1 MSSTQHSVAST
12 DKQLAVDPFSEF
24 NIGSLL
30 LRMGKISPEDAEKIM
45 KLHKD
50 QGMRFGEAAK
60 SLGLITEGDIQQVL
74 ARQFDYPYLIQ
85 ESNSKH
91 AKELVSAYQPFSK
104 KSEVFRA
111 VRSQLMLHWFSPE
124 RKALSF
130 SSMNAGEGVSY
141 FVSNLAIVFA
151 QLGENTLLIDANLR
165 SPRQHDIFELEER
178 KGLSDILA
186 GRAGQEVIS
195 KVGVFESLSVLPAG
209 TLPPNPQ
216 ELVSRPSFRKL
227 IYDLSNQYDVI
238 LLDTPAFSYGADV
251 QAISTATNG
260 LVMVIKNHEARM
272 NDISAAAESL
282 ANNGT
287 HIVGSVLVEF

>member
-1 MSSTQHSVAST
+1 MSSTQQSVASS
-12 DKQLAVDPFSEF
+12 DKQLTIDPFSEF

-30 LRMGKISPEDAEKIM
+30 LRMGKISPEDAERVM
-45 KLHKD
+45 KLHKEK
-50 QGMRFGEAAK
+50 GMRFGEAAK

-74 ARQFDYPYLIQ
+74 ARQFDYPYLVQ
-85 ESNSKH
+85 DTGSKH

-111 VRSQLMLHWFSPE
+111 VRSQLMLHWFAKE

-130 SSMNAGEGVSY
+130 SSMSSGEGVSY

-165 SPRQHDIFELEER
+165 SPRQHEIFELEER

-195 KVGVFESLSVLPAG
+195 KVGVFESLSVMAAG

-227 IYDLSNQYDVI
+227 IYDLSSQYDVI

-251 QAISTATNG
+251 QAIATATSG
-260 LVMVIKNHEARM
+260 LVMVIKNHEAKM

-282 ANNGT
+282 SNNGT
-287 HIVGSVLVEF
+287 HLVGSVLVEF

>member
-1 MSSTQHSVAST
+1 MSSTQNSVAST
-12 DKQLAVDPFSEF
+12 DKQLTVDPFSEF

-30 LRMGKISPEDAEKIM
+30 LRMGKISPEDAERIM

-74 ARQFDYPYLIQ
+74 ARQFDYPYLVQ
-85 ESNSKH
+85 ENSSKH

-104 KSEVFRA
+104 RSEVFRA
-111 VRSQLMLHWFSPE
+111 VRSQLMLHWFSSE

-130 SSMNAGEGVSY
+130 SSMSSGEGVSY
-141 FVSNLAIVFA
+141 FVSNLAVVFA

-165 SPRQHDIFELEER
+165 SPRQHNIFELEER

-195 KVGVFESLSVLPAG
+195 KVGVFESLSVLSAG

-227 IYDLSNQYDVI
+227 IYDLSSQYDVI

-251 QAISTATNG
+251 QAIATATSG
-260 LVMVIKNHEARM
+260 LVMVIKNHEARID
-272 NDISAAAESL
+272 DISAAAESL

-287 HIVGSVLVEF
+287 HLVGSVLVEF